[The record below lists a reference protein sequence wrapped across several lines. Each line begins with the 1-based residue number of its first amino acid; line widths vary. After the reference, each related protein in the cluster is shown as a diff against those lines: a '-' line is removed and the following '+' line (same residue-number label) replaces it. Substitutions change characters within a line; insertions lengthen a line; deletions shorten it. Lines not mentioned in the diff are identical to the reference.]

1 MTKNGVPRTPS
12 SRAIS
17 TFLSNASRMSW
28 LSASPGASVRHS
40 GTLVKIG
47 LDLSTILLEE
57 VVAWSGLG
65 TDVVRRSIRLGPGTS
80 IELIERPDGRSV
92 HRAGRS
98 GWHATTI
105 PAAALRE
112 GDFVTVITDRRGIAD
127 ELQVVRPMTD

>member
-1 MTKNGVPRTPS
+1 
-12 SRAIS
+12 
-17 TFLSNASRMSW
+17 
-28 LSASPGASVRHS
+28 
-40 GTLVKIG
+40 VKIG

-112 GDFVTVITDRRGIAD
+112 GDFVTVITDRRDIAD